1 LAKVSLQQSKQMLFR
16 DIIGHNETKQ
26 TLIRSV
32 QQNHVAHAQL
42 FDGPVGG
49 AGLALALA
57 FGTYINCEDKQ
68 PDDACGRCSSCA
80 KMSKLAHPDFYHIFP
95 VANTT
100 KIKGNTSENFMALW
114 RKFVIEHPY
123 RTLSDWLNF
132 IEADNKQGNI
142 SAEEARNI
150 VKKLSLKAFEGEY
163 KIMLLWLPEILNN
176 TSANALLKILEE
188 PPEKTLFLLVS
199 NNSDRLLT
207 TIISR
212 TQRVSVRSF
221 TDDETV
227 QYLQNQDIDQK
238 RSKQIAYFAEGDFS
252 AALKMTTE
260 TDDNRHTWFAE
271 WMRSAYKPDLVRLVK
286 LADEFDAFTKDK
298 QKGIFEYSLGLFRD
312 LFLWQNG
319 AESLLR
325 LEDDELRFV
334 QNFGKIVK
342 PQALEIL
349 VHEINDGYYHIERNA
364 RAKVLFLD
372 ISLSAARV
380 LRS

>member
-1 LAKVSLQQSKQMLFR
+1 MLFR
-16 DIIGHNETKQ
+16 DIIGHDDTKQ
-26 TLIRSV
+26 ILIRSV

-42 FDGPVGG
+42 FDGPLGG
-49 AGLALALA
+49 AGLAMALA
-57 FGTYINCEDKQ
+57 FGTYINCENKQ
-68 PDDACGRCSSCA
+68 PDDACGACSSCV
-80 KMSKLAHPDFYHIFP
+80 KMSKLAHPDVYHIFP
-95 VANTT
+95 IANIT
-100 KIKGNTSENFMALW
+100 KIKGNTSDNFMGLW
-114 RKFVIEHPY
+114 RNFIAEHPY

-142 SAEEARNI
+142 SADEARNI

-163 KIMLLWLPEILNN
+163 KIMLLWLPELLNN

-199 NNSDRLLT
+199 NHSDKLLT

-212 TQRVSVRSF
+212 TQRVSISGF
-221 TDDETV
+221 TDEEIV
-227 QYLQNQDIDQK
+227 KYLENQHIDSK
-238 RSKQIAYFAEGDFS
+238 RAKQIAYFTEGDLS
-252 AALKMTTE
+252 AALQMATE
-260 TDDNRHTWFAE
+260 ADDNRHTWFAD
-271 WMRSAYKPDLVRLVK
+271 WMRSAYKPDLVRLIK
-286 LADEFDAFTKDK
+286 LADEFDGFTKDK
-298 QKGIFEYSLGLFRD
+298 QKSIFEYSLSLFRD

-319 AESLLR
+319 AEALLR
-325 LEDDELRFV
+325 LQDDELKFV
-334 QNFGKIVK
+334 QNFGKILK
-342 PQALEIL
+342 PQALEML